1 VAAGR
6 CFVAGAG
13 RSGGTAP
20 PLISAGRPVESTPGT
35 GETEEA
41 RSTSRPAVNPR
52 LASQP
57 HLE

>member
-1 VAAGR
+1 
-6 CFVAGAG
+6 
-13 RSGGTAP
+13 
-20 PLISAGRPVESTPGT
+20 VESTPGT